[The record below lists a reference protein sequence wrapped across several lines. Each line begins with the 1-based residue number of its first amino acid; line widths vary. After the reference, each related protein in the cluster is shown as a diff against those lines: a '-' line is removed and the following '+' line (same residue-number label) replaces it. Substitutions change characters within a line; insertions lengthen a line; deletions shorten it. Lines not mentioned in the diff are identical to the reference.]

1 MGTITFE
8 IHPITLTSP
17 RNPLVIIFKS
27 ILILFAFDIF
37 CNFFFSSFKH
47 IMHEYIRE
55 RINTSLCK
63 LKHHNFVIL
72 KHIDV
77 IHDWRALV
85 VKWLFMPVRT
95 YVIYLLET
103 YVTILCDWLI
113 L

>member
-8 IHPITLTSP
+8 VHSITLTSP
-17 RNPLVIIFKS
+17 RNMLAIIFKS
-27 ILILFAFDIF
+27 ILILFAFV
-37 CNFFFSSFKH
+37 FFAYFSFEHS
-47 IMHEYIRE
+47 MHGHIRE
-55 RINTSLCK
+55 KRNTHLCK
-63 LKHHNFVIL
+63 LKHPNFTVP
-72 KHIDV
+72 KYTDV